1 MTLYR
6 VQLRDAAVQ
15 ALIAAKTL
23 VGANVLVNRS
33 LPLPIAK
40 LPAILVTAPRDQGT
54 TTGRNQPGFTR
65 VTTLAIRGQLC
76 GESPEQVATYLD
88 QLTEQVELAIML
100 DVDLQAMITQVTS
113 LNTELIVNSETREHT
128 GEVRMLFGLEYI
140 EYYPPA
146 GTPLTEITGQMQANG
161 NTDLADMQVPITLN

>member
-6 VQLRDAAVQ
+6 VQLKNAAVQ

-23 VGANVLVNRS
+23 AGSNVMVDRS
-33 LPLPIAK
+33 LPATPDK
-40 LPAILVTAPRDQGT
+40 LPAILMTAPRDRAVS
-54 TTGRNQPGFTR
+54 TGRNQPGFTR
-65 VTTLAIRGQLC
+65 VTTLAIRALLC
-76 GESPEQVATYLD
+76 GVTPAEVSANLDIFAEQI
-88 QLTEQVELAIML
+88 ELAIML

-113 LNTELIVNSETREHT
+113 LNTEMIVNSKTREHT

-146 GTPLTEITGQMQANG
+146 GTPLTEVTGQMQANG
-161 NTDLADMQVPITLN
+161 NPDFADMQVPLTLN

>member
-15 ALIAAKTL
+15 ALTAADTL
-23 VGANVLVNRS
+23 AGTNVLANRS
-33 LPLPIAK
+33 LPLQIDK
-40 LPAILVTAPRDQGT
+40 LPAILITAPRDRGV

-65 VTTLAIRGQLC
+65 VTTLAVRGQLC
-76 GESPEQVATYLD
+76 GVSPEAVATDLD
-88 QLTEQVELAIML
+88 RFAEQIELAIML
-100 DVDLQAMITQVTS
+100 DADLQAMITQVTT
-113 LNTELIVNSETREHT
+113 LDTELVINSTTREHT

-161 NTDLADMQVPITLN
+161 NADLADMQVPLTLH